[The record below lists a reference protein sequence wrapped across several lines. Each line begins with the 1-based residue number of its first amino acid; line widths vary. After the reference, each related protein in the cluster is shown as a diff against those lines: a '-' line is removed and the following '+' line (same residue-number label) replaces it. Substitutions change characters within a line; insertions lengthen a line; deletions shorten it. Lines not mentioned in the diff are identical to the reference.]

1 MNVLHEKRRALGYHA
16 ACSDAPDMS
25 GANRAAEANARI
37 GADTLEFYKKVYNDQ
52 APERA
57 KAAAINSKVANA
69 QLASM
74 EQNSAIS
81 KDYYDYQTGTFR
93 PMERSIVA
101 DAQNYDTAERRD
113 AAAGTAVADVG
124 TQAALTK
131 QSQNRDMMRMGV
143 NPNSA
148 KFTDT
153 NNQMSLGEA
162 SAKAAA
168 AGSARDKIE
177 TQGFAR
183 KMDAASLGRNLA
195 SNQAT
200 SAGVALNAGNSSVQ
214 NAGQTMQQAS
224 QAASMM
230 GQGFSQAIGA
240 NSSAGS
246 IYTNMANISSKDN
259 GTMGA
264 IGNIAGQ
271 YAGSAAGS
279 KMITAAFMSDKN
291 AKTDIKPVTD
301 EEALTAVE
309 KTPVSE
315 WTYKDGKGDGGTHT
329 GPMAQDVQ
337 KNMGDGVAPGGKQI
351 DPITMNGVTMAS
363 VAALSRKVDK
373 LSKQIKGAKA

>member
-25 GANRAAEANARI
+25 GANAAALANAEI
-37 GADTLEFYKKVYNDQ
+37 AKESLAFYKQVYAEQ

-57 KAAAINSKVANA
+57 KAAIINDKVANA

-74 EQNSAIS
+74 EQNTAIS
-81 KDYYDYQTGTFR
+81 KDYNDYQKGTFR
-93 PMERSIVA
+93 PLEQGIVA
-101 DAQNYDTAERRD
+101 DAQAYDTTERRD

-124 TQAALTK
+124 MQAALAQ
-131 QSQNRDMMRMGV
+131 QSKNREMTRMGV
-143 NPNSA
+143 NPNST
-148 KFTDT
+148 KFAST

-168 AGSARDKIE
+168 AGAARDKIE

-183 KMDAASLGRNLA
+183 KMDAASLGRGLA
-195 SNQAT
+195 SSQAT
-200 SAGVALNAGNSSVQ
+200 SAGVALNAGNASVQ
-214 NAGQTMQQAS
+214 NAGQTQQQAS
-224 QAASMM
+224 AAANMM
-230 GQGFSQAIGA
+230 GQGFSQATSA
-240 NSSAGS
+240 NNSAGQLYATAAQAQGQDS
-246 IYTNMANISSKDN
+246 GI
-259 GTMGA
+259 MGA
-264 IGNIAGQ
+264 LGSVAGAW
-271 YAGSAAGS
+271 AGSAAGG
-279 KMITAAFMSDKN
+279 KKIADWLSDKEE
-291 AKTDIKPVTD
+291 KTDIKPKTD
-301 EEALTAVE
+301 EEALEAVE

-337 KNMGDGVAPGGKQI
+337 KNMGDGVAPGGKKI

>member
-25 GANRAAEANARI
+25 GANAAALANAEI
-37 GADTLEFYKKVYNDQ
+37 AKESLAFYKQVYAEQ

-57 KAAAINSKVANA
+57 KAAIINDKVANA

-74 EQNSAIS
+74 EQNTAIS
-81 KDYYDYQTGTFR
+81 KDYNDYQKGTFR
-93 PMERSIVA
+93 PLEQGIVA
-101 DAQNYDTAERRD
+101 DAQAYDTTERRD

-124 TQAALTK
+124 MQAALAQ
-131 QSQNRDMMRMGV
+131 QSKNREMTRMGV
-143 NPNSA
+143 NPNST
-148 KFTDT
+148 KFAST

-168 AGSARDKIE
+168 AGAARDKIE

-183 KMDAASLGRNLA
+183 KMDAASLGRGLA
-195 SNQAT
+195 SSQAT
-200 SAGVALNAGNSSVQ
+200 SAGVALNAGNASVQ
-214 NAGQTMQQAS
+214 NAGQTQQQAS
-224 QAASMM
+224 AAANMM
-230 GQGFSQAIGA
+230 GQGFSQATSA
-240 NSSAGS
+240 NNSAGQLYATAAQAQGQDS
-246 IYTNMANISSKDN
+246 GI
-259 GTMGA
+259 MGA
-264 IGNIAGQ
+264 LGSVAGAW
-271 YAGSAAGS
+271 AGSASGGKKIADWL
-279 KMITAAFMSDKN
+279 SDKEE
-291 AKTDIKPVTD
+291 KTDIKPKTD
-301 EEALTAVE
+301 EEALEAVE

-315 WTYKDGKGDGGTHT
+315 WTYNDGKGDGGTHT

-337 KNMGDGVAPGGKQI
+337 KNMGDGVAPGGKKI

>member
-1 MNVLHEKRRALGYHA
+1 MCNE
-16 ACSDAPDMS
+16 APDTS
-25 GANRAAEANARI
+25 GMNRAAVANAAI
-37 GADTLEFYKKVYNDQ
+37 AADTLAFYRQVYNDQ

-57 KAAAINSKVANA
+57 KAAAINDKVAKA

-74 EQNSAIS
+74 EQNTAIS

-93 PMERSIVA
+93 PMEKSIVA

-124 TQAALTK
+124 VQSALAQ

-143 NPNSA
+143 NPNST
-148 KFTDT
+148 KFAAT

-168 AGSARDKIE
+168 AGAARDKIE
-177 TQGFAR
+177 TQAFAR

-224 QAASMM
+224 AAASMM
-230 GQGFSQAIGA
+230 GQGFNSAVNA
-240 NSSAGS
+240 NNSA
-246 IYTNMANISSKDN
+246 ANIYSNQANIQGKDS
-259 GTMGA
+259 GVMGA
-264 IGNIAGQ
+264 LGGVAGAW
-271 YAGSAAGS
+271 AGSAAGGAKIAS
-279 KMITAAFMSDKN
+279 WMSDEN
-291 AKTDIKPVTD
+291 AKKDIKPKTD
-301 EEALTAVE
+301 EEALEAIE

-315 WTYKDGKGDGGTHT
+315 WTYKDGEGDGGTHI
-329 GPMAQDVQ
+329 GPMAQVVQ

-351 DPITMNGVTMAS
+351 DPISMNGVTMAS

-373 LSKQIKGAKA
+373 LSKQVKGAKA